1 MKCSILFAVIAF
13 SFCSS
18 IKAQPFLYVE
28 NPEYHGHSTSFDC
41 LSVRLTANKTI
52 LTHRFKASNGSN
64 GFWVNKGCYL
74 QTFDS
79 SRKYNLLYIK
89 NASYDKYSMKK
100 ISTTSDFTQ
109 VFEPLPAN
117 CTRFKYYEPD
127 GSFETYDLNSYTGRK
142 FVYSNGS
149 ESYSFKNVCNAFSSF
164 ISTNSNVFKIA
175 TEKNTFMSK
184 IQGVELSLNYPYLTF
199 LCRMVDNS
207 YPWAIEFRFNIND
220 THIDHAIGKN
230 ESFYVINCES
240 GIIYNHLHTYNY
252 CEDNITTSNENCR
265 SMIFY
270 SELPLL
276 NNRLGNALLAILKSA
291 RNQNINVSTDFNSP
305 PSGMS
310 FNKVYIGGAS
320 SQTTNKKN
328 IKKGDIKGS
337 TKSRIPTLKKTK

>member
-1 MKCSILFAVIAF
+1 MVCLLFGI
-13 SFCSS
+13 
-18 IKAQPFLYVE
+18 INAQPILYVE
-28 NPEYHGHSTSFDC
+28 NPEYHGHSNAFTC
-41 LSVRLTANKTI
+41 LSVRLTNNKTI
-52 LTHRFKASNGSN
+52 LTNRFKASNGSD

-79 SRKYNLLYIK
+79 SRKYNLLYVKDVSFDK
-89 NASYDKYSMKK
+89 NNAKK
-100 ISTTSDFTQ
+100 IYDYSDFTQ

-127 GSFETYDLNSYTGRK
+127 GRYETYDLNSYTGRK

-164 ISTNSNVFKIA
+164 IGTNSNVFKIA
-175 TEKNTFMSK
+175 TEKNTFMSN

-207 YPWAIEFRFNIND
+207 YPWAIEFRININD
-220 THIDHAIGKN
+220 THIDQAIGKN

-240 GIIYNHLHTYNY
+240 GILYNHLHTYNY
-252 CEDNITTSNENCR
+252 CEDYITTSNENCR

-276 NNRLGNALLAILKSA
+276 NNRLGNALLAIIKSA
-291 RNQNINVSTDFNSP
+291 KNQNINVSTDFNTP

-320 SQTTNKKN
+320 SQTTNKNN